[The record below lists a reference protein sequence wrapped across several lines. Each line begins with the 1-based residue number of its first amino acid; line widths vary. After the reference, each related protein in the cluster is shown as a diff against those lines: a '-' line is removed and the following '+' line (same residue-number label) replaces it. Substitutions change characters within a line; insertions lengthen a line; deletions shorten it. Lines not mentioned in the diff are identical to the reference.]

1 MTETLTKE
9 LAVTKAL
16 ELPFWKAPSNA
27 EILGGGITNFNVK
40 ITDESRTYVVRLGED
55 IVEHGVMRFNEL
67 SACRAAHAAGV
78 APAVRYFQKG
88 ALVQDYIPAEPL
100 SEEEIQQP
108 EMLEL
113 IVALL
118 GKVHRDATQLIR
130 GPVLAFWVFHI
141 LRDYTETLRLLDSD
155 HIPKLDDLMQKAQK
169 LEAAVGKVQLVL
181 CHNDL
186 LPANI
191 LNENGRL
198 WLVDWEYAGMNSPLF
213 DLGGLATNAS
223 LTENLQKL
231 LLAIYFDTPVSD
243 ELWERYNAMK
253 CASLLRESMW
263 SMVSE
268 QTSKIQFD
276 YANYTRENLLRFER
290 AYAELQLK

>member
-1 MTETLTKE
+1 MLFGWEKTSL
-9 LAVTKAL
+9 
-16 ELPFWKAPSNA
+16 
-27 EILGGGITNFNVK
+27 
-40 ITDESRTYVVRLGED
+40 
-55 IVEHGVMRFNEL
+55 EHGVMRFNEL

-88 ALVQDYIPAEPL
+88 ALVQDYIPADPL

-113 IVALL
+113 IAALL

-169 LEAAVGKVQLVL
+169 LEAVVGKVQLVL

-191 LNENGRL
+191 LNEDGRL

-223 LTENLQKL
+223 LSENLQTL
-231 LLAIYFDTPVSD
+231 LLETYFDTPVSD
-243 ELWERYNAMK
+243 ELWERYNSMK

>member
-1 MTETLTKE
+1 MTETLTTE

-16 ELPFWKAPSNA
+16 KLPFWKAPHNA

-40 ITDESRTYVVRLGED
+40 ITDEGRTYVVRLGED

-67 SACRAAHAAGV
+67 SACRAAHAAGI

-88 ALVQDYIPAEPL
+88 ALIQDYIPAEPL
-100 SEEEIQQP
+100 NEADIHDPQTLSSIAQV
-108 EMLEL
+108 L
-113 IVALL
+113 I
-118 GKVHRDATQLIR
+118 KVHVDATQLIR

-141 LRDYTETLRLLDSD
+141 LRDYAETLQLMNSD
-155 HIPKLDDLMQKAQK
+155 HLHRFNELMLKAEK
-169 LEAAVGKVQLVL
+169 LENAVGKVHLVL

-198 WLVDWEYAGMNSPLF
+198 WLVDWEYAGLNSPLF
-213 DLGGLATNAS
+213 DLGGLATNAGLS
-223 LTENLQKL
+223 EGLQKML
-231 LLAIYFDTPVSD
+231 LETYFDALISD
-243 ELWERYNAMK
+243 ELWAQYSAMK

-276 YANYTRENLLRFER
+276 YASYTRENLLRFER
-290 AYAELQLK
+290 AYAELQL

>member
-1 MTETLTKE
+1 MSETLTKE
-9 LAVTKAL
+9 LAVTRAL
-16 ELPFWKAPSNA
+16 ELPFWKKPTNA

-40 ITDESRTYVVRLGED
+40 ITDEGRTYVVRLGED

-67 SACRAAHAAGV
+67 SACRAAHVAGI

-88 ALVQDYIPAEPL
+88 ALVQDYVDAEPL
-100 SEEEIQQP
+100 SEADIQDPQR
-108 EMLEL
+108 LRSIAGVL
-113 IVALL
+113 T
-118 GKVHRDATQLIR
+118 KVHREATQLIR

-141 LRDYTETLRLLDSD
+141 LRDYAETLRLMDSD
-155 HIPKLDDLMQKAQK
+155 HLPSLNALMAKAEK
-169 LEAAVGKVQLVL
+169 LERAVGKVQLVL

-191 LNENGRL
+191 LNENERL
-198 WLVDWEYAGMNSPLF
+198 WLVDWEYAGLNSPLF

-223 LTENLQKL
+223 LSEGLQQIL
-231 LLAIYFDTPVSD
+231 LETYFDAPISD
-243 ELWERYNAMK
+243 ALWAQYSAMK

-276 YANYTRENLLRFER
+276 YASYTRENLLRFEH
-290 AYAELQLK
+290 AYADLQLK

>member
-40 ITDESRTYVVRLGED
+40 ITDEGRTYVVRLGED

-88 ALVQDYIPAEPL
+88 ALVQDYIPADPL

-113 IVALL
+113 IAALL

-155 HIPKLDDLMQKAQK
+155 HIFKLDDLMQKAQK
-169 LEAAVGKVQLVL
+169 LEAAVGNVHLVL

-223 LTENLQKL
+223 LSESMQTML
-231 LLAIYFDTPVSD
+231 LETYFDTPVSD

-276 YANYTRENLLRFER
+276 YADYTRENLLRFER

>member
-40 ITDESRTYVVRLGED
+40 ITDEGRTYVVRLGED

-88 ALVQDYIPAEPL
+88 ALVQDYIPADPL

-113 IVALL
+113 IAALL

-231 LLAIYFDTPVSD
+231 LLAIYFDRPVSD

-276 YANYTRENLLRFER
+276 YADYTRENLLRFER